1 MVSEYKVQSR
11 SAKGKYVTRMTTE
24 SWNQAV
30 LYYNGINIGNG
41 FRKRLLV
48 DGKKYKKPK
57 GETK

>member
-1 MVSEYKVQSR
+1 MKEQYQVQSR
-11 SAKGKYVTRMTTE
+11 SAKGKYVTRIKTE

-41 FRKRLLV
+41 SRKRLLV
-48 DGKKYKKPK
+48 NGKKYKKPE

>member
-1 MVSEYKVQSR
+1 MQEEYKVQSR
-11 SAKGKYVTRMTTE
+11 SAKGKYVTRMTSL

-48 DGKKYKKPK
+48 NGKKYKKPK